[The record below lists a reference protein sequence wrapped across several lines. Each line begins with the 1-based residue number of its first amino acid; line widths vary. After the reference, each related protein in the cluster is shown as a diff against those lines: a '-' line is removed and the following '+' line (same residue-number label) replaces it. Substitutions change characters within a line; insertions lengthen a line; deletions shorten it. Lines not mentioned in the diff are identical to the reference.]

1 MITKFEYEQ
10 KTHILEVD
18 GKEYKIPG
26 RTAAIEKQLKEHDAK
41 LSEMTEYEA
50 NMLTVEILF
59 GKEGANA
66 MFPEGEEG
74 TNLDKLAKV
83 VKYALALYMAEITA
97 IKAENTKEQLKE
109 LEPIM
114 KPIRDISNVL
124 KNADTKKFV
133 ANNKK

>member
-10 KTHILEVD
+10 KNHILEVD

-59 GKEGANA
+59 GKEGAVS
-66 MFPEGEEG
+66 MFPKGEE

-97 IKAENTKEQLKE
+97 IKAEKTKEQLKE